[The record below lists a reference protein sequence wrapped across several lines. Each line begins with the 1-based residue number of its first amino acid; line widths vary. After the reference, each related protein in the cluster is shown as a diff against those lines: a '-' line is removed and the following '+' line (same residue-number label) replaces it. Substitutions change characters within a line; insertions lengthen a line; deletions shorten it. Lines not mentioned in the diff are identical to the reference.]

1 MATVKQIL
9 HKKNSSGGYDTVYL
23 RTRADNVLMTDNSTL
38 LSSKISAMDTTIAGK
53 AASNHSHSGYAASN
67 HTHQVSQITGLST
80 SPIVVLASGT
90 GTAGSQSFSI
100 NTSGMNLSQYREL
113 RLFCENVKCSGADSN
128 LSNYNWLGIRFNN
141 DSTDGNY
148 KGKNF
153 NNHIQTA
160 MFYVEKSDIP
170 KTITIE
176 VRIKSHNASSRNYTL
191 VDTAYAFGTD
201 ETNALADYHTY
212 EMDDSTNRA
221 QPGWWTK
228 GNFSNI
234 TSINCHMMGWGTSSS
249 VLKNY
254 TFVNA
259 VPYKL
264 YGLI

>member
-38 LSSKISAMDTTIAGK
+38 LSAKISTMDTTIAGK
-53 AASNHSHSGYAASN
+53 AASN

-90 GTAGSQSFSI
+90 GTAGSASFSI
-100 NTSGMNLSQYREL
+100 NTSGLNLSQYREL
-113 RLFCENVKCSGADSN
+113 RLFCENVKCSGADSS

-160 MFYVEKSDIP
+160 MFYVEKSSKIP

-176 VRIKSHNASSRNYTL
+176 VRIKSHNASGRNYTL

-201 ETNALADYHTY
+201 EAGVSADYHTY
-212 EMDDSTNRA
+212 EMDDVTNRA

-249 VLKNY
+249 NLKNY

-264 YGLI
+264 YGLL